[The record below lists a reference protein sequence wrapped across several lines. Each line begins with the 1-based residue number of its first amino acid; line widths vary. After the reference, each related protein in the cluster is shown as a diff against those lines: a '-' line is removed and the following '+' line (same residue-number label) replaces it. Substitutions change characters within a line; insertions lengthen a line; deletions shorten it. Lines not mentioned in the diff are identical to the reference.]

1 MKDGFKKNDVI
12 FIAGANGMVGSAI
25 ARLIKSNSSNLV
37 LTPTRQELDLSSTD
51 EVFSWFKKYKPNIVI
66 NAAAKVGG
74 ILANSSYPVDFLLK
88 NLRIQNNI
96 IEASFKFDT
105 NRLLFL
111 GSSCIYPKNCKQP
124 IREEYLMTSS
134 LEPTNEFYALAK
146 ISGLKLCEAYR
157 KQYGFDAIALM
168 PTNLYGPG
176 DNYNS
181 KNSHVLPAL
190 IGKFHNA
197 VINNISEVSCW
208 GSGKPLRE
216 FLHVDDLASACIFAL
231 NNWNPSK
238 INSPSDSIG
247 RTLSWLNVG
256 SSSEISIKDLALKI
270 AKNFNYKGEII
281 WDESK
286 PDGTFR
292 KKLDIREMKKL
303 GWESKINLDE
313 GIRQTIDSFKD
324 AISKNKL
331 RKF

>member
-12 FIAGANGMVGSAI
+12 FIAGASGMVGSAI

-51 EVFSWFKKYKPNIVI
+51 DVFSWFKKSKPNIVI

-96 IEASFKFDT
+96 IEASFKFNT

-176 DNYNS
+176 DNYNPT
-181 KNSHVLPAL
+181 NSHVLPAL
-190 IGKFHNA
+190 IWKFHNA
-197 VINNISEVSCW
+197 VINNIREVYCW

-238 INSPSDSIG
+238 INSPNDSKG
-247 RTLSWLNVG
+247 RTLNWLNVG
-256 SSSEISIKDLALKI
+256 SYSEISIEDLALKI
-270 AKNFNYKGEII
+270 AKIFNYKGDII

-292 KKLDIREMKKL
+292 KKVDTRELKKL
-303 GWESKINLDE
+303 GWEPKINLDQ
-313 GIRQTIDSFKD
+313 GIKQTIDSF
-324 AISKNKL
+324 
-331 RKF
+331 